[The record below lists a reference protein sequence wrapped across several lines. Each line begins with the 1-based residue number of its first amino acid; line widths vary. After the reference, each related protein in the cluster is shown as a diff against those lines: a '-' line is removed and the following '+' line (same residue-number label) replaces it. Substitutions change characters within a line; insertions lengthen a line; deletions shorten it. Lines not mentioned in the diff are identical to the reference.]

1 MIVAMR
7 RRYCV
12 PGLSA
17 IIGTE
22 ELNVCCINFVCI
34 FGIGEDP
41 AVIPGPL
48 AEFAIIVYFRPRLA
62 PVVRPK
68 HTALFRFE
76 QGVNPLRVCGRNT
89 KPDIAEHTLWQPGIV
104 CEVGPGIA

>member
-62 PVVRPK
+62 PDVRPK
-68 HTALFRFE
+68 RTALLRYE
-76 QGVNPLRVCGRNT
+76 HGLNPLGVCGRN
-89 KPDIAEHTLWQPGIV
+89 PHPHIPEHTLWQPR
-104 CEVGPGIA
+104 IAL